1 MMIFHHH
8 QRDSSLEDS
17 FNLNILIL
25 DATLIVKKIILGSF
39 CEEMKREELD
49 NKNYCELFCYSLY

>member
-25 DATLIVKKIILGSF
+25 DATLIVKKYYF
-39 CEEMKREELD
+39 RVFMRRDEERRA
-49 NKNYCELFCYSLY
+49 